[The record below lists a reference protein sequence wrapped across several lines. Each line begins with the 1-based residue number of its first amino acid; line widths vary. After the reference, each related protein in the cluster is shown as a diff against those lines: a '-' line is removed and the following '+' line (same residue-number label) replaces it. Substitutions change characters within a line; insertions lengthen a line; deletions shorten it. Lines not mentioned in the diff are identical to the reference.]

1 MTRSRLSPEQR
12 EAELLA
18 AARLLLREVG
28 HEQFLPAEV
37 ARRCGVSEG
46 LVYRYF
52 PAKRDLLAR
61 VAIEWLAEILATE
74 PDFSDCADIEARL
87 QRAVVYALGVVRA
100 EPALTRYILLD
111 LRAGP
116 DYRGSALHQLNRR
129 FTGVILRVLTDG
141 IAAGELRTDI
151 NTNLIRDMI
160 YGAVEHQTWAYLRGD
175 GESPPEQVAASIVEI
190 LGSGILGGLVVRG

>member
-12 EAELLA
+12 ESELLA
-18 AARLLLREVG
+18 AARVLLREVG
-28 HEQFLPAEV
+28 YEQFLPAEV

-61 VAIEWLAEILATE
+61 VATDWLAEILAAE
-74 PDFSDCADIEARL
+74 PDFSGCADVAARL
-87 QRAVVYALGVVRA
+87 QRAIVYALGVVRA

-129 FTGVILRVLTDG
+129 FTGVIMAVIHDG
-141 IAAGELRTDI
+141 IAAGELRSDLDT
-151 NTNLIRDMI
+151 TLIRDMI

-175 GESPPEQVAASIVEI
+175 GESPPEQVAASIV
-190 LGSGILGGLVVRG
+190 GILAGGILTGLVVRG

>member
-1 MTRSRLSPEQR
+1 MARSRLSPEQR
-12 EAELLA
+12 ETEILA

-28 HEQFLPAEV
+28 YEQFLPAEV

-61 VAIEWLAEILATE
+61 VATDWLSEILADE
-74 PDFSDCADIEARL
+74 PDFTGCADIEARL

-116 DYRGSALHQLNRR
+116 DYRGGALHQLNRR
-129 FTGVILRVLTDG
+129 FTGVIMRVLSDG
-141 IAAGELRTDI
+141 IAAGELRADI
-151 NTNLIRDMI
+151 NTTLIRDMI

-175 GESPPEQVAASIVEI
+175 GESPPERVAASIVDV
-190 LGSGILGGLVVRG
+190 LRAGILAGVVVRG